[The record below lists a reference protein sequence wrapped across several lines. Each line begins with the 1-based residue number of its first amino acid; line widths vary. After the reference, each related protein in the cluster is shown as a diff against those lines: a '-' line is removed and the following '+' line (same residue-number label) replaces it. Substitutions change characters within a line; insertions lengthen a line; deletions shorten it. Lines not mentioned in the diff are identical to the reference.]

1 MTTTVEIPDEVMDRV
16 MRAVQAHSPQEA
28 VVKAMEEC
36 ASRHDQRRLIPL
48 LGTSDG
54 FMTPEEL
61 DAMREM
67 D

>member
-1 MTTTVEIPDEVMDRV
+1 MTTTIEIPDEIMDRA
-16 MRAVQAHSPQEA
+16 MRVSSSKSPQEA
-28 VVKAMEEC
+28 VVKAMEEYVT
-36 ASRHDQRRLIPL
+36 RHDQRRVIKY

-61 DAMREM
+61 DSMREM